1 MKSQADWTARPR
13 GTGVGELALKS
24 SAFLEGPFPISP
36 PPFFIL
42 IPDSSDSTAYSEFTC
57 GGEIGKF
64 PVTNSLH
71 FIFLDFF
78 FFFLA
83 MAESHGSVRI

>member
-1 MKSQADWTARPR
+1 
-13 GTGVGELALKS
+13 
-24 SAFLEGPFPISP
+24 
-36 PPFFIL
+36 
-42 IPDSSDSTAYSEFTC
+42 
-57 GGEIGKF
+57 
-64 PVTNSLH
+64 LH